1 MRRILFILI
10 CLAAANL
17 TQAQELNCTI
27 AINAEQTGQP
37 NLQVFRTLE
46 TQLNE
51 FVNNTK
57 WTDKTYNAQERI
69 DCNMSLVITNLD
81 GETFTGT
88 LQVQSSRPVFDS
100 TYDRPVYNY
109 FDRQVSF
116 KYKEYDPL
124 NININSAESILVYI
138 ISFHIYTVLG
148 LDAGTYALN
157 GGEPYFQIA
166 KQITNTAAGTNYMGW
181 KSKDG
186 NQSRYQYN
194 NALLSSVYKEFHQAM
209 YDYHRNGMDL
219 MASDPKKAKE
229 NIVASISLLKGIN
242 DRRPNAFLLRTFF
255 DAKGDEIQA
264 IYSGG
269 PQVDIV
275 QLVENLNR
283 MAPTKRSN
291 WQEIKF

>member
-100 TYDRPVYNY
+100 TYDSPVYNY

-116 KYKEYDPL
+116 KYKEYEPL
-124 NININSAESILVYI
+124 NFNINSAESNLVSI
-138 ISFHIYTVLG
+138 ISFHVYTVLG

>member
-1 MRRILFILI
+1 
-10 CLAAANL
+10 
-17 TQAQELNCTI
+17 
-27 AINAEQTGQP
+27 
-37 NLQVFRTLE
+37 
-46 TQLNE
+46 
-51 FVNNTK
+51 
-57 WTDKTYNAQERI
+57 
-69 DCNMSLVITNLD
+69 MSLVITNLD

-100 TYDRPVYNY
+100 TYDSPVYNY

-116 KYKEYDPL
+116 KYKEYEPL
-124 NININSAESILVYI
+124 NFNINSAESNLVSI